1 MPILPATGN
10 PPPEATLR
18 TAVDKLADGH
28 VVGVPTDTVYGLAV
42 DPFRPGATA
51 RLFAAK
57 RRPRGVPLPVLVA
70 GVEQA
75 TALTAAADG
84 GAALSPVAAAL
95 MVRFWPG
102 PLTIVLPRRP
112 GLAADLGDDEDT
124 VGVRWPD
131 HRVVQALC
139 AKIGPLATSSA
150 NRHGEATPLTAGEVA
165 DVFGEDV
172 AVVLDGGPCA
182 GAPSTVVDC
191 TGPSPRL
198 LREGR
203 VPWAEVL
210 SAAAGAV
217 P

>member
-1 MPILPATGN
+1 MPILPATGD
-10 PPPEATLR
+10 PAPEALR
-18 TAVDKLADGH
+18 TAIDSLADGL

-57 RRPRGVPLPVLVA
+57 RRPRGVPLPVLV
-70 GVEQA
+70 GDVEQA
-75 TALTAAADG
+75 KALTSAAE
-84 GAALSPVAAAL
+84 GAPLPPVAAAL
-95 MVRFWPG
+95 MNRFWPG

-139 AKIGPLATSSA
+139 AKIGPLATTSA

-172 AVVLDGGPCA
+172 ALVLDGGPCA

-203 VPWAEVL
+203 IPWDAIQ
-210 SAAAGAV
+210 AAAKGAT